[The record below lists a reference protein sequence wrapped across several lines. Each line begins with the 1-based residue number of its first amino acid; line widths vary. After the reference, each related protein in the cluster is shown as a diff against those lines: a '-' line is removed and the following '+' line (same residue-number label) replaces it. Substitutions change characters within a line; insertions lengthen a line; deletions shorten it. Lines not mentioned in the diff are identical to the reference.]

1 MERAATVF
9 VLLIGVG
16 QASLLFCLQD
26 LVEKVMILKKAVE
39 ASRGQTAECGD
50 ALSERLSLY
59 AGMLASQGNLA
70 TAAVYL
76 GNSSNDV
83 SSRSFVHFNKIVYTY
98 ILNILCFQVCYIILY
113 LHICSVCIIVYAYM
127 CSVSLNCFVN
137 SHSTE

>member
-83 SSRSFVHFNKIVYTY
+83 SSRSFVHFNKIVY

-127 CSVSLNCFVN
+127 CRVSLNCFVN